1 MNSKYEQY
9 TSEKRQ
15 KWILES
21 KFDFRKLRKIKQAEN
36 FFKDQTL
43 CTRDTRPEVFH

>member
-21 KFDFRKLRKIKQAEN
+21 KFDFRKLRVIKE
-36 FFKDQTL
+36 TL
-43 CTRDTRPEVFH
+43 GFVGEFV